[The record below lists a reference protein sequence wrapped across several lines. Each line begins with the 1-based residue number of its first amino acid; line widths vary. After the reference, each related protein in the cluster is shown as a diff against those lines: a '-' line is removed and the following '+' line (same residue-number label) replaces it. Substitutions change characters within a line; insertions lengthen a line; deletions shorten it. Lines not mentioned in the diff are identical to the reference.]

1 MPTVRGDD
9 ELDLEL
15 DLLAARHPVP
25 PLPPSPPSPPYSH
38 DELFFGA
45 ASLQPASSCIPMSQ
59 SRGSL
64 LEAVKRIASRAR
76 ECPI

>member
-25 PLPPSPPSPPYSH
+25 PYSH
-38 DELFFGA
+38 DELFLGHHP
-45 ASLQPASSCIPMSQ
+45 SSQP
-59 SRGSL
+59 
-64 LEAVKRIASRAR
+64 SRAFR
-76 ECPI
+76 

>member
-15 DLLAARHPVP
+15 DLLAARHPV
-25 PLPPSPPSPPYSH
+25 PPSPPSPPYSH

-64 LEAVKRIASRAR
+64 LEAVKRIASRAS